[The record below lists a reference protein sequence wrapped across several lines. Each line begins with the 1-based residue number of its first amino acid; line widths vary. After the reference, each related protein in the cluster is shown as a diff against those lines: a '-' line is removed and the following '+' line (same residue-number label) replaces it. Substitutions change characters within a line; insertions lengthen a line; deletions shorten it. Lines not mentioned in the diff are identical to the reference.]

1 MTACFIE
8 RGRRAAL
15 LTVALLL
22 LVIAA
27 AGAAAQQVGPPK
39 PLGPPMQLGP
49 AVAPA
54 PSPPIAAPA
63 PAVVDDSGL
72 VVEVKPLD
80 ASGLDG
86 VGPLDDG
93 NGGLGSDLWRNSDR
107 TTGDQLS
114 TAT

>member
-15 LTVALLL
+15 LPVAFVL

-54 PSPPIAAPA
+54 TSPPIAAPA
-63 PAVVDDSGL
+63 PPIVDDSSSL
-72 VVEVKPLD
+72 AV
-80 ASGLDG
+80 
-86 VGPLDDG
+86 
-93 NGGLGSDLWRNSDR
+93 
-107 TTGDQLS
+107 
-114 TAT
+114 